1 MDYSQSVIHIIFL
14 IFAGAAILA
23 TAALFTRQSLLI
35 AYMLLGAVLGPWG
48 LKLIQDSALVKQT
61 GDVGIIFL
69 LFLLGLNL
77 QPQNLLHSLRKMS
90 SITLTSSLVFLI
102 IGFIIS
108 MSFGFDYKTSLLV
121 GITMMFSSTI
131 IGLKLLPTTILH
143 HQHTGELMINIL
155 LLQDMIAIGV
165 LLVLQG
171 VAAREFPVGNLLLV
185 IIAFPILLFIAYIFE
200 RYVLS
205 KLLSLFDKI
214 HEYIFILSIGW
225 CLLMAEAAH
234 YLGLSG
240 EIGAFI
246 AGVALASN
254 PISFYI
260 AENLKPLRDFFLIIF
275 FFSIGAGFNF
285 TYLPQVILPATLL
298 AAFMLLIKPYT
309 FLYLLKRSGETKATG
324 WEIGVRLGQIS
335 EFSLLVIYLA
345 LQVKLVSPRV
355 TYMIEAATILT
366 FIISSY
372 WVVMRYPTPM
382 AASDKLRRD

>member
-1 MDYSQSVIHIIFL
+1 MDYSQSVIHIVFL
-14 IFAGAAILA
+14 IFGGAAILA
-23 TAALFTRQSLLI
+23 TVALFTRQSLLI
-35 AYMLLGAVLGPWG
+35 AYILLGAVLGPWG
-48 LKLIQDSALVKQT
+48 LKLIKDSALVKQT
-61 GDVGIIFL
+61 GDVGILFL

-90 SITLTSSLVFLI
+90 SITFTSSLIFLI
-102 IGFIIS
+102 VGFAIS
-108 MSFGFDYKTSLLV
+108 FVFGLDFKTSLLV

-143 HQHTGELMINIL
+143 HQHTGELMVSIL
-155 LLQDMIAIGV
+155 LLQDIIAIGV

-171 VAAREFPVGNLLLV
+171 VAAHEFAIGNLLLV
-185 IIAFPILLFIAYIFE
+185 IIAFPVLLFIAYVFE
-200 RYVLS
+200 RFALS
-205 KLLSLFDKI
+205 KLMTLYDKI

-225 CLLMAEAAH
+225 CLFMAEIAH

-246 AGVALASN
+246 AGVALATT

-285 TYLPQVILPATLL
+285 SYLPQVILPATLL

-309 FLYLLKRSGETKATG
+309 FLFLLKRAGESKATG

-345 LQVKLVSPRV
+345 LQVKLISPQI
-355 TYMIEAATILT
+355 TYMVEAATILT

-372 WVVMRYPTPM
+372 WVVMHYPTPM

>member
-1 MDYSQSVIHIIFL
+1 MLYTQSVIHIIFL
-14 IFAGAAILA
+14 IFAGAAILS
-23 TAALFTRQSLLI
+23 TLALFTRQSLLV
-35 AYMLLGAVLGPWG
+35 AYMMIGAVLGPYG
-48 LKLIQDSALVKQT
+48 LALVKDSALVKQT
-61 GDVGIIFL
+61 GDIGIIFL

-90 SITLTSSLVFLI
+90 IVTFISSAIFFA
-102 IGFIIS
+102 IGFAIS
-108 MSFGFDYKTSLLV
+108 FFFGYDYKVSLLV
-121 GITMMFSSTI
+121 GIAMMFSSTI

-143 HQHTGELMINIL
+143 HQHTGELMVSIL
-155 LLQDMIAIGV
+155 LLQDIIAIAV

-171 VAAREFPVGNLLLV
+171 VAAQEFAIGSLLMV
-185 IIAFPILLFIAYIFE
+185 IIAFPLLLGIAYVFE
-200 RYVLS
+200 IYVLA
-205 KLLSLFDKI
+205 KLMARFDKI

-225 CLLMAEAAH
+225 CLCMAELAH

-246 AGVALASN
+246 AGVALATS

-275 FFSIGAGFNF
+275 FFAIGAGFNF
-285 TYLPQVILPATLL
+285 DFLPQVILPAALL
-298 AAFMLLIKPYT
+298 AACMLLIKPAT
-309 FLYLLKRSGETKATG
+309 FAILLKRSGETNKLG
-324 WEIGVRLGQIS
+324 WEIGTRLGQIS

-345 LQVKLVSPRV
+345 LQVKLINPIASSMVQ
-355 TYMIEAATILT
+355 AATILT

-382 AASDKLRRD
+382 ASSDKLRRD